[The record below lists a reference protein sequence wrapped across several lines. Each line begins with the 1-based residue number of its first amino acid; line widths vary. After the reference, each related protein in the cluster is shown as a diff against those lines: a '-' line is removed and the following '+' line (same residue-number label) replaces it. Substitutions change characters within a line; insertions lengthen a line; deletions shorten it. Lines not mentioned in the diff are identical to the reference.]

1 MKHRILYACISAM
14 LAAPVL
20 AAEPKLGTALGT
32 STIEISSTLDETGYE
47 LTKYERQVPRIEVYA
62 LREGHQTQISVDAA
76 TGKVIAVASRSE
88 PIPTAD
94 DVLDEDRIRTALQAQ
109 GYEVLKYERERGEI
123 EVYAMRDGRQWELKL
138 DPVTGKVIDV
148 EEED

>member
-32 STIEISSTLDETGYE
+32 SAIEISSTLDETGYE
-47 LTKYERQVPRIEVYA
+47 LTKYQRQGPRIEVYA
-62 LREGHQTQISVDAA
+62 LREGHQTEISVDAA

-123 EVYAMRDGRQWELKL
+123 EVYAMRGGRQWELKL